1 MIKYVE
7 NAKMIAMGSVIMSW
21 ITDLIGGSGAKII
34 DSISSGVK
42 KFITTDQDKREF
54 ELEMQKIQIE
64 FTKLEIDA
72 ESKRLEDVQ
81 NARDMY
87 KQDNSMQKL
96 FSIVFLTGYI
106 LLTAFMLW
114 MIVGWVGG
122 NKIVI
127 PDWCVALIS
136 TIYGTISTKIST
148 IIDFFFG
155 SSKGSHDK
163 DDAISKV
170 IDSIPRN

>member
-1 MIKYVE
+1 
-7 NAKMIAMGSVIMSW
+7 MSW

-34 DSISSGVK
+34 DSITSGVK
-42 KFITTDQDKREF
+42 KFITTDQDRMAF
-54 ELEMQKIQIE
+54 DLEVQKIQIE
-64 FTKLEIDA
+64 FTKMQMEA
-72 ESKRLEDVQ
+72 EEKRLEDVK

-87 KQDNSMQKL
+87 DKDNSMQKL

-122 NKIVI
+122 NKIVV

-170 IDSIPRN
+170 MEKIPNN

>member
-1 MIKYVE
+1 MIKCAE
-7 NAKMIAMGSVIMSW
+7 NAKMNVTGSVNMSW

-34 DSISSGVK
+34 DSITSGVK
-42 KFITTDQDKREF
+42 KFITTDQDRMAF
-54 ELEMQKIQIE
+54 DLEVQKIQIE
-64 FTKLEIDA
+64 FTKMQMEA
-72 ESKRLEDVQ
+72 EEKRLEDVK

-87 KQDNSMQKL
+87 DKDNSMQKL

-122 NKIVI
+122 NKIVV

-170 IDSIPRN
+170 MEKIPNN